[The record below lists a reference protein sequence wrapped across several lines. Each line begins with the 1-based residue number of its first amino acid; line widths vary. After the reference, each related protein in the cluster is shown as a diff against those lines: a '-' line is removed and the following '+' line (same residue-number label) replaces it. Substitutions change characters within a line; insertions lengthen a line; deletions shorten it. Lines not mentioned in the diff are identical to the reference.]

1 MVNVPR
7 LLSAVE
13 TLAWRHGI
21 VTGNAVR
28 YQAEADGAHVITITV
43 PPTLVDQ
50 ASLPKPPVKG
60 AGLGAVAPDLK
71 KKPP

>member
-13 TLAWRHGI
+13 NLAWRHGV
-21 VTGNAVR
+21 VTGGAVR
-28 YQAEADGAHVITITV
+28 CRAEADGAHVITITV
-43 PPTLVDQ
+43 PPKLVDQ

-60 AGLGAVAPDLK
+60 GGLGAVTPDIK
-71 KKPP
+71 TKPT